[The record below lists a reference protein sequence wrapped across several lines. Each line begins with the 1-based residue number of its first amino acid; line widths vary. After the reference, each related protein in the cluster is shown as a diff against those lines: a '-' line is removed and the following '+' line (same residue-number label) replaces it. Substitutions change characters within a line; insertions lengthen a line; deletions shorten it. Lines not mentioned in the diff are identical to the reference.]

1 LNRLLLEMRRFRRL
15 EQNQGERER
24 MKKNPLSGE
33 SSGQVARLLALAFLL
48 AAPAAAGELRVVLEG
63 QAGVTSDG
71 NFGQVDQ
78 EDQEQQYE
86 SIARAGFDLR
96 LSYALERLNLGL
108 TYSPFYERNLDS
120 DEDLSGTSHRLA
132 FGLVGDLTERLT
144 LSVQERLQ
152 KSPNVDLYQPVI
164 TPQIIAVSRRGD
176 QLTHDLDVTLNHAL
190 TRRSALTLGLTHGL
204 RTYEESDLTD
214 SETVGA
220 RVGAGFDLARERR
233 IEAYAGL
240 AHYDYETD
248 DEADVRLLG
257 VAFARELGRDGQ
269 IRIEGGAWS
278 VESRDRFGFGGVLV
292 DPDAEKE
299 TETGW
304 RGGLDL
310 SYGRERVRW
319 SAGLS
324 HDVSPGAGLGRAAEV
339 DNVFLG
345 LSTSLGRRWTFGVD
359 GNASRQTE
367 IGDRGFFDADGD
379 GIDDFGNDAFETEFV
394 AGSVRLGWNLAQ
406 TVRIDGGYSR
416 IWQNAQGGPFQ
427 DLSYNRFFLGLAV
440 RLYSTGETPKEP
452 SRVGERTDEE
462 PDVE

>member
-1 LNRLLLEMRRFRRL
+1 MR
-15 EQNQGERER
+15 
-24 MKKNPLSGE
+24 KPPLFGE
-33 SSGQVARLLALAFLL
+33 SGGQGARLLALAFLL

-78 EDQEQQYE
+78 EDQGQQYE
-86 SIARAGFDLR
+86 SIGRAGFDLR
-96 LSYALERLNLGL
+96 LSYALERLNLAL
-108 TYSPFYERNLDS
+108 AYSPFYERNLDGDS
-120 DEDLSGTSHRLA
+120 EDGEDLSGLSHRLA
-132 FGLVGDLTERLT
+132 FGLVGDLTQRLT

-152 KSPNVDLYQPVI
+152 KSPNVDLYQPAVI
-164 TPQIIAVSRRGD
+164 PETIAVARRGD
-176 QLTHDLDVTLNHAL
+176 QLTHDLDVTLSHAL

-204 RTYEESDLTD
+204 RTYEESGLTD

-233 IEAYAGL
+233 VEAYAGL
-240 AHYDYETD
+240 SHYDYETE

-278 VESRDRFGFGGVLV
+278 VESRDRFGPGGELV
-292 DPDAEKE
+292 DPGAEKE

-304 RGGLDL
+304 RGGLQL
-310 SYGRERVRW
+310 SHGRERVRW

-367 IGDRGFFDADGD
+367 IGERGFFDADGD
-379 GIDDFGNDAFETEFV
+379 GIDDFGNEPFETEFV
-394 AGSVRLGWNLAQ
+394 AGSVRLGWSLAQ
-406 TVRIDGGYSR
+406 AVRIDGGYSH
-416 IWQNAQGGPFQ
+416 IWQNAQGGGPFE
-427 DLSYNRFFLGLAV
+427 DLSYDRFFLGVAF
-440 RLYSTGETPKEP
+440 RLFSTGETPKEP

>member
-1 LNRLLLEMRRFRRL
+1 MSKVWSF
-15 EQNQGERER
+15 G
-24 MKKNPLSGE
+24 M
-33 SSGQVARLLALAFLL
+33 ARGWKAGLGALALALPW
-48 AAPAAAGELRVVLEG
+48 AGPAAAGELRVVLEG

-71 NFGQVDQ
+71 NYGQVDQ
-78 EDQEQQYE
+78 EDDRQEYQ
-86 SIARAGFDLR
+86 SIGRAGLDLR
-96 LSYALERLNLGL
+96 LSYALERMNLAL
-108 TYSPFYERNLDS
+108 TYSPFYERNLDG
-120 DEDLSGTSHRLA
+120 DREDGEDLSGLSHRLA

-144 LSVQERLQ
+144 LSIQERLQ
-152 KSPNVDLYQPVI
+152 QSPNVDLYQPAI
-164 TPQIIAVSRRGD
+164 APDTIAVSRRGD
-176 QLTHDLDVTLNHAL
+176 QLTHNLDVALDHAL

-204 RTYEESDLTD
+204 RTYEESGLVD
-214 SETVGA
+214 SETLGA
-220 RVGAGFDLARERR
+220 RVGAAFDLARERR

-248 DEADVRLLG
+248 NEADVRLLG
-257 VAFARELGRDGQ
+257 LAFARALGRDGQ
-269 IRIEGGAWS
+269 IRVEGGAWS
-278 VESRDRFGFGGVLV
+278 VESRERLFPFVPPGGEPVPPELV
-292 DPDAEKE
+292 EE

-304 RGGLDL
+304 RGGLQL

-324 HDVSPGAGLGRAAEV
+324 HDVSAGAGLGRAAEV

-359 GNASRQTE
+359 GNASRQTD
-367 IGDRGFFDADGD
+367 IGERSFVDLDGD

-406 TVRIDGGYSR
+406 TVRIDGGYSH
-416 IWQNAQGGPFQ
+416 IWQNAQGVGPFQ
-427 DLSYNRFFLGLAV
+427 DLSYDRFFLGVAF
-440 RLYSTGETPKEP
+440 RLFSTGETPKEP

>member
-1 LNRLLLEMRRFRRL
+1 MIKVQSFAGSRSQR
-15 EQNQGERER
+15 
-24 MKKNPLSGE
+24 
-33 SSGQVARLLALAFLL
+33 ARLLVSAFLL
-48 AAPAAAGELRVVLEG
+48 AGPVAAGELRVILEG
-63 QAGVTSDG
+63 EAGVTSDG

-78 EDQEQQYE
+78 EDQGQQYE

-96 LSYALERLNLGL
+96 LSYALERMNLAL
-108 TYSPFYERNLDS
+108 AYSPFYERNLDN

-132 FGLVGDLTERLT
+132 FGLVGDLTQRLN
-144 LSVQERLQ
+144 LSIQERLQ
-152 KSPNVDLYQPVI
+152 KSPNVDLYQPVV
-164 TPQIIAVSRRGD
+164 TPDTIAVPRRGD

-190 TRRSALTLGLTHGL
+190 TRRSALTLGLTQGL
-204 RTYEESDLTD
+204 RTYEESDLVD
-214 SETVGA
+214 SETLGA
-220 RVGAGFDLARERR
+220 QLGAGFDLARERR
-233 IEAYAGL
+233 VEAYAGL

-248 DEADVRLLG
+248 DEADVLLLG
-257 VAFARELGRDGQ
+257 VAFAREMGRDGQ

-278 VESRDRFGFGGVLV
+278 VESRNRFGPGGELV
-292 DPDAEKE
+292 DPEAEKE

-304 RGGLDL
+304 RGGLQL
-310 SYGRERVRW
+310 SYGRERARW

-339 DNVFLG
+339 DNAYLG

-359 GNASRQTE
+359 GNASRQADL
-367 IGDRGFFDADGD
+367 GDREIVDADGD
-379 GIDDFGNDAFETEFV
+379 GIDDFGNVAFETEFV

-406 TVRIDGGYSR
+406 TVRIDGGYSH
-416 IWQNAQGGPFQ
+416 IWQNAQGGPYQ
-427 DLSYNRFFLGLAV
+427 DLSYDRYFLGLAV